1 MKKSML
7 TPAILIF
14 SMMVFPANANAALW
28 LDIVK
33 EFVVGGIKTV
43 VMPKADKS
51 LTATAESKPA
61 PTTAPA
67 ASGSR
72 SPEEIFAALDRLN
85 SICGQEFV
93 NSVPCAVGTGKNFD
107 IGKACKEAKA
117 YAIEGLAEN
126 MGTYVESTA
135 ELKDTK
141 DEDPE
146 GVLKVTGTYVAEAK
160 LSTKQLVTGAQQYF
174 CYAYKD
180 EEATEINKGRTV
192 YIATSVVVMNKDLFG
207 KALEDA
213 ANEKPVSKQIIKEA
227 RKGIV
232 AIAKEA
238 LKGK

>member
-1 MKKSML
+1 MKHNIV
-7 TPAILIF
+7 AIII
-14 SMMVFPANANAALW
+14 SMMILNANANAALW

-33 EFVVGGIKTV
+33 EFVAGGIKTV
-43 VMPKADKS
+43 VMPKAAKS
-51 LTATAESKPA
+51 LTSESKPA
-61 PTTAPA
+61 STPATSAEAPK
-67 ASGSR
+67 SGSR
-72 SPEEIFAALDRLN
+72 SPEEIYAALDRLN

-93 NSVPCAVGTGKNFD
+93 NYVPCAVGTGKNFD

-117 YAIEGLAEN
+117 NAIVSLAEN
-126 MGTYVESTA
+126 METYVESNA
-135 ELKDTK
+135 EIKDSK
-141 DEDPE
+141 DEDPD

-174 CYAYKD
+174 CYSYKD

-213 ANEKPVSKQIIKEA
+213 AKDKPISQQIIKES

-232 AIAKEA
+232 AIAKEV